1 MKKVFACLPVL
12 FFCFICLGSLHAQMR
27 YGLKAGVVLA
37 DMPFREP
44 DILVYNLVFLQK
56 AAMPTL
62 TFFAGGVAEY
72 DLQRNW
78 TLSAEL
84 QFSGKGYRESTTD
97 STLDFT
103 GYNAQL
109 WHLQAP
115 LAINFRWN
123 GIFVGAGPYAGIG
136 LAGRTKTTLEIQ
148 GNPAP
153 LIFKERV
160 RFGNTEDDYFRRFDG
175 GLYAQAGYSFRN
187 FRLCVAA
194 FFGLTNTIPDFYASA
209 AQAKARHQSFSVGA
223 AYYFG
228 VGE

>member
-12 FFCFICLGSLHAQMR
+12 FFCFICLGSLNAQMR

-44 DILVYNLVFLQK
+44 DALGYNLVFLQK
-56 AAMPTL
+56 AAMPTF

>member
-12 FFCFICLGSLHAQMR
+12 LFCFICLGSLNAQMR

-37 DMPFREP
+37 DMPIREP
-44 DILVYNLVFLQK
+44 DVLGYNLVFLQK
-56 AAMPTL
+56 AAMPAF
-62 TFFAGGVAEY
+62 TFFAGGVAEL
-72 DLQRNW
+72 DLKKNW

-103 GYNAQL
+103 RYHAQL

-115 LAINFRWN
+115 LALNFRWN
-123 GIFVGAGPYAGIG
+123 GIFVGAGPYVGIG

-148 GNPAP
+148 GNPTP

-187 FRLCVAA
+187 FRLCASA
-194 FFGLTNTIPDFYASA
+194 FFGLTNTVPDFYASID
-209 AQAKARHQSFSVGA
+209 QAKARHQSFSVGA

>member
-1 MKKVFACLPVL
+1 MKKVFARLPVL

-44 DILVYNLVFLQK
+44 DVLAYNFVVLQK
-56 AAMPTL
+56 AAMPAF

-72 DLQRNW
+72 DLRRNW

-84 QFSGKGYRESTTD
+84 QFSGKGYRESGAD
-97 STLDFT
+97 SIPDFT
-103 GYNAQL
+103 GYDAQL

-115 LAINFRWN
+115 VALNFRWN
-123 GIFVGAGPYAGIG
+123 GIFIGAGPYMGIG
-136 LAGRTKTTLEIQ
+136 LAGRTKTTLNITT
-148 GNPAP
+148 NPAP
-153 LIFKERV
+153 VITKERV

-187 FRLCVAA
+187 FRLCAAA
-194 FFGLTNTIPDFYASA
+194 FFGLTNTIPDFYASYY
-209 AQAKARHQSFSVGA
+209 QAKARQQSFSVGA
-223 AYYFG
+223 AYFFG
-228 VGE
+228 ISE